1 MKRFLLHDLGW
12 KVASLLL
19 AVMVWALV
27 SAESEIETVLSVP
40 VQYANR
46 PSNLEVSSD
55 YRETIKLELRG
66 SSGRLRDLN
75 NTKTAVMLDFSNVH
89 EAGERT
95 FPVTWRNAGLPRGV
109 QLVRAVPSEL
119 HFRFERNLTR
129 QVPVQVR
136 FSGLP
141 GKVQVAG
148 AVAVPPD
155 VTISGPESRVRRVDF
170 AMTDPLDLTS
180 ITADTVRTSAIYV
193 NEPEVRLMGRPHVR
207 VQVTVVRP

>member
-1 MKRFLLHDLGW
+1 MIRFLFRDLGW
-12 KVASLLL
+12 KLVSLFL
-19 AVMVWALV
+19 AVVVWGLV
-27 SAESEIETVLSVP
+27 SAEPEIETVLTVP

-46 PSNLEVSSD
+46 SPSLEVSSD

-75 NTKTAVMLDFSNVH
+75 NTKTAVVLDFSNVR

-119 HFRFERNLTR
+119 HFRFEHTLTR
-129 QVPVQVR
+129 TVPVQVR

-141 GKVQVAG
+141 GKV
-148 AVAVPPD
+148 AVSAATPVPPE
-155 VTISGPESRVRRVDF
+155 VTIAGPESRVRKVDF
-170 AMTDPLDLTS
+170 ALTDPLDLAT
-180 ITADTVRTSAIYV
+180 ITGDTIRTSALYV
-193 NEPEVRLMGRPHVR
+193 AEPEVRLMGRPQ
-207 VQVTVVRP
+207 VQVHVTVARP

>member
-1 MKRFLLHDLGW
+1 MRFVFHDIGW
-12 KVASLLL
+12 KLTSLLL
-19 AVMVWALV
+19 AVVVWALV
-27 SAESEIETVLSVP
+27 SAEPEIETVLSVP

-46 PSNLEVSSD
+46 SPNLEVSSD

-75 NTKTAVMLDFSNVH
+75 NTKTAVVLDFSNVH
-89 EAGERT
+89 EPGERT

-119 HFRFERNLTR
+119 HFRFERNLVRT
-129 QVPVQVR
+129 VPVQVR

-141 GKVQVAG
+141 GKLLVSTA
-148 AVAVPPD
+148 APVPAE
-155 VTISGPESRVRRVDF
+155 VKISGPESRVSRVDF

-180 ITADTVRTSAIYV
+180 ITGDTTRTSALYV
-193 NEPEVRLMGRPHVR
+193 AEPEVRLIGRPQ
-207 VQVTVVRP
+207 VQVRITVAKP

>member
-1 MKRFLLHDLGW
+1 MRFLFHDIGW
-12 KVASLLL
+12 KLASLLL
-19 AVMVWALV
+19 AVVVWGVV
-27 SAESEIETVLSVP
+27 SAEPEIETVLSVP

-46 PSNLEVSSD
+46 SPNLEVSSD
-55 YRETIKLELRG
+55 YRESIKLELRG

-75 NTKTAVMLDFSNVH
+75 NTKTAVVLDFSNVH

-129 QVPVQVR
+129 TVPVQVR

-141 GKVQVAG
+141 GKLLVSA
-148 AVAVPPD
+148 AVPVPSE
-155 VTISGPESRVRRVDF
+155 VGISGPESRVSRVDF
-170 AMTDPLDLTS
+170 ALTDPLDLAT
-180 ITADTVRTSAIYV
+180 ITGNTTRTSALYV
-193 NEPEVRLMGRPHVR
+193 TEPEVRLLGRPHV
-207 VQVTVVRP
+207 QVRITVAKP

>member
-1 MKRFLLHDLGW
+1 MLRFLFHDLGW
-12 KVASLLL
+12 KVVSLLL
-19 AVMVWALV
+19 AVAIWGLV
-27 SAESEIETVLSVP
+27 SAEPEIETVLSVP

-46 PSNLEVSSD
+46 PADLEVSSD

-75 NTKTAVMLDFSNVH
+75 NTKTAVVLDFSKVH

-129 QVPVQVR
+129 VVPVQVR

-141 GKVQVAG
+141 GKIQVAG
-148 AVAVPPD
+148 AVAVPSE
-155 VTISGPESRVRRVDF
+155 VKISGPESRVIRVDF
-170 AMTDPLDLTS
+170 AMTDPLDLT
-180 ITADTVRTSAIYV
+180 TLTGDTVRTSAIYV
-193 NEPEVRLMGRPHVR
+193 TEPEVRLMGRPQVQVR
-207 VQVTVVRP
+207 VTVTKH